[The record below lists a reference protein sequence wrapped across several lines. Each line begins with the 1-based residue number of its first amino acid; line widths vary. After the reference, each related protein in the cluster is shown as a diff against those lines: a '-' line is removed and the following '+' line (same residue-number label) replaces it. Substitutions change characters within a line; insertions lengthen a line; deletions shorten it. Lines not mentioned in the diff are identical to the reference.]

1 MKNAPWLRPAS
12 GVVWEVAMSN
22 QFESK
27 HIATEPEPIG
37 CFGLV
42 VRMIWL
48 LAGNAALFMLA
59 ILIFQKRDFSALDA
73 GFWAIAAALVLIR
86 YIDITRLNGLTSNSE
101 PATLKHWRIYVVRLL
116 VASAALWGLAHGM
129 PYLTSH

>member
-1 MKNAPWLRPAS
+1 
-12 GVVWEVAMSN
+12 MSN

-48 LAGNAALFMLA
+48 LAGNAALFILA
-59 ILIFQKRDFSALDA
+59 ILIFQRRGFSALDV
-73 GFWAIAAALVLIR
+73 GFWAIVATLVLLR
-86 YIDITRLNGLTSNSE
+86 YMDITRLKGLTSNSE
-101 PATLKHWRIYVVRLL
+101 PATLRHWRMYVIRLL
-116 VASAALWGLAHGM
+116 LASATMWGLAHGI
-129 PYLTSH
+129 PHLL

>member
-1 MKNAPWLRPAS
+1 
-12 GVVWEVAMSN
+12 MSN

-59 ILIFQKRDFSALDA
+59 IFIFQKRDFSAFDV
-73 GFWAIAAALVLIR
+73 GFWAIVAVLVLLR
-86 YIDITRLNGLTSNSE
+86 YIDITRLKGLTSNSE
-101 PATLKHWRIYVVRLL
+101 PATLKHWRRYVIRLL
-116 VASAALWGLAHGM
+116 VASAAMWGLAHAI
-129 PYLTSH
+129 PYLL